1 MANLKDVRK
10 PRRKE
15 VTVFLGDSGQ
25 ERERIIKFDMNA
37 FALLE
42 EKYGTIQ
49 QAMESLQQGKIK
61 DVRTIL
67 WAGLTHDEVVLD
79 DDGEPTKYN
88 ITAYQVGGW
97 IADPAQMQEVI
108 VRLGNALS
116 DDLPNEEHMTPEQP
130 KPAAVPTNVTTYQTS
145 EGTQQ
150 AAITAPVTNFPPAPE
165 NELAQVTMTEEERI
179 QYEVEE
185 AKNE

>member
-10 PRRKE
+10 PVRKE
-15 VTVFLGDSGQ
+15 VTVFLGDSGK
-25 ERERIIKFDMNA
+25 ERDRVIKFDMNA

-42 EKYGTIQ
+42 DKYGTIQ
-49 QAMESLQQGKIK
+49 EAMESLQKGKIK

-67 WAGLTHDEVVLD
+67 WAGLTHDEVVLNE
-79 DDGEPTKYN
+79 DGEPISYN

-108 VRLGNALS
+108 IRLGNALS
-116 DDLPNEEHMTPEQP
+116 DDLPDEEHMTSTQP
-130 KPAAVPTNVTTYQTS
+130 KPTAAPANVTTYQTA

-165 NELAQVTMTEEERI
+165 NELAQVTMSEEERI
-179 QYEVEE
+179 QFEAEE